1 MRTLYLDCGMGAAG
15 DMLTAALLELLP
27 EPEAFVKTFAGLGIP
42 GVEMKIE
49 KTQKCGITGTHVHIY
64 VNGEEEALEDVHEH
78 GHDPLDDEHHHD
90 HEHHHDDDHH
100 HDHHDDDHHHDHDHH
115 HDDDHHHDHDYH
127 HHDDDHHHDH
137 DHHHHDD
144 DHHHHHHSHHSLHD
158 VETIVNGLK
167 IDADVKEDVLAVY
180 RLIAEAESKAHGK
193 EVTEIHFHEVGT
205 MDAIADVTAVC
216 MLMKEISPECVI
228 ASPVATGFG
237 AVRCAHGI
245 MPVPAPATAHLLQGI
260 PAYAGR
266 IEAELCTP
274 TGAAL
279 LKHFVNRFE
288 QMPVM
293 ATERIGY
300 GMGKKDF
307 DRANCVRAFL
317 GETGDDRDTVYE
329 LSCNV
334 DDMTG
339 EEMGFATEHLL
350 EAGAR
355 EVFTTPVFMKKNR
368 PGILLRVLVSPE
380 DRERMAREIFKYTTT
395 IGIREV
401 KTDRYVLE
409 RSVREQETAIGTIR
423 KKEVSGYGVQ
433 RSKWEYEDIARA
445 ASGQGISIREI
456 VRKLDNAES

>member
-1 MRTLYLDCGMGAAG
+1 MRTLFLDCGMGAAG

-27 EPEAFVKTFAGLGIP
+27 EPEHFVEEFRRIGIP
-42 GVEMKIE
+42 GVEMKTE
-49 KTQKCGITGTHVHIY
+49 KTQKCGIAGTHVHVY
-64 VNGEEEALEDVHEH
+64 VNGEEEESEDVYDHDHHHEH
-78 GHDPLDDEHHHD
+78 EHHHD
-90 HEHHHDDDHH
+90 HDHHHEDDHH
-100 HDHHDDDHHHDHDHH
+100 HHDHDHHHEDEHHHDHDHH
-115 HDDDHHHDHDYH
+115 HDDEHHHDH
-127 HHDDDHHHDH
+127 
-137 DHHHHDD
+137 
-144 DHHHHHHSHHSLHD
+144 DHHHHHHSHHSMQD
-158 VETIVNGLK
+158 IEKIVNGLQVEES
-167 IDADVKEDVLAVY
+167 VKQDVLAVY
-180 RLIAEAESKAHGK
+180 GRIAEAESKAHGK
-193 EVTEIHFHEVGT
+193 EVSEIHFHEVGT

-216 MLMKEISPECVI
+216 MLMKKLAPECVV

-245 MPVPAPATAHLLQGI
+245 MPVPAPATAHLLQGV

-266 IEAELCTP
+266 IEGELCTP

-293 ATERIGY
+293 TTERIGY

-317 GETGDDRDTVYE
+317 GETQDSKDMVYV

-350 EAGAR
+350 AAGAR
-355 EVFTTPVFMKKNR
+355 EVFTTPVYMKKNR
-368 PGILLRVLVSPE
+368 PGILLEVLVSPE
-380 DRERMAREIFKYTTT
+380 DRERMVREIFQHTTT
-395 IGIREV
+395 IGIREA
-401 KTDRYVLE
+401 KADRYVLE
-409 RSVREQETAIGTIR
+409 RNVIETETAYGRIR

-433 RSKWEYEDIARA
+433 RSKWEYEDIARI
-445 ASGQGISIREI
+445 SSEQGIPIREI
-456 VRKLDNAES
+456 VTKLNL